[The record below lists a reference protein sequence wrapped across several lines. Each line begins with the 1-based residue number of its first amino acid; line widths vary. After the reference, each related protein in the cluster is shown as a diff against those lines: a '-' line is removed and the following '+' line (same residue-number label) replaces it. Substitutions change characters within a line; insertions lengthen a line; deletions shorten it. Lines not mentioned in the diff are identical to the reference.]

1 MGLYG
6 FIASSQ
12 LKCRGLSKDS
22 RETKIISFYDQHPES
37 KEKETPTAE
46 EVSSTLDKIL
56 ENYDHRLRPN
66 ISEGPLIIQSDVFIT
81 GQ

>member
-12 LKCRGLSKDS
+12 LKCRGLSNS
-22 RETKIISFYDQHPES
+22 RENKIISFYNQHPES

>member
-12 LKCRGLSKDS
+12 LKCRGLSKNS
-22 RETKIISFYDQHPES
+22 REKIISFYDQHPES